1 MLRSGGFWMK
11 FLDVFNKIQKGDYAL
26 TDEAIYHSL
35 QNGDELIP
43 LYGGNKSH
51 NKTDR
56 KISITAK
63 TKKGVP
69 ITVFSGEG
77 VIISL
82 DGSAGSMT
90 YKCDEHFSL
99 NHHAGFITLRSDVVN
114 KVFLEFFALYMQSFY
129 KNLSISDGS
138 KTLSLEKIYSAEF
151 NLPDFPTQQSIL
163 KKLKKTKYLLD
174 VLQRVEESY
183 LSIFEKEIYFEYTD
197 YQAKNIPLSSCIGY
211 LSGNS
216 GLTEEFIYQMQQSKN
231 ERYSV
236 LSSATEE
243 RTMMGTIPLCNI
255 NNKLLKVF
263 EEQEG
268 LLVTRNGKAGQTRF
282 LPAGKYT
289 INDHAYI
296 LYKKKDSPYLID
308 LRWLA
313 LQYRPQFLQYSSS
326 ADNGTWNMTGF
337 FKYTK
342 IDIPSI
348 REQQAVAARYF
359 PIEKRI
365 EEIQRIMGDYDALLA
380 KEIAFT

>member
-1 MLRSGGFWMK
+1 MR
-11 FLDVFNKIQKGDYAL
+11 FLDVFNEIKKGDYAL
-26 TDEAIYHSL
+26 TDEAVYHSL
-35 QNGDELIP
+35 RNGDELIP

-51 NKTDR
+51 NRTDR

-63 TKKGVP
+63 TKKGAP

-77 VIISL
+77 IIISL

-90 YKCDEHFSL
+90 YKCGEQFSL
-99 NHHAGFITLRSDVVN
+99 NHHAGFITVRDTVEDEVC
-114 KVFLEFFALYMQSFY
+114 LEFFALYMQNFY
-129 KNLSISDGS
+129 KNLSVSDGS
-138 KTLSLEKIYSAEF
+138 KTLSLEQIYSVEF
-151 NLPDFPTQQSIL
+151 DLPDFPMQQSIL
-163 KKLKKTKYLLD
+163 ERLKKIKNFLDILQKAEERYLAI
-174 VLQRVEESY
+174 Y
-183 LSIFEKEIYFEYTD
+183 EKEIVFEYKD
-197 YQAKNIPLSSCIGY
+197 YQAKDIPLSSCIDY
-211 LSGNS
+211 LSGNT
-216 GLTEEFIYQMQQSKN
+216 GLTEEFIYQMQQNEN

-263 EEQEG
+263 EGQEG

-282 LPAGKYT
+282 LSIGKYT

-296 LYKKKDSPYLID
+296 LYKRKDSPYLID

-348 REQQAVAARYF
+348 NEQQAVVARYL

-365 EEIQRIMGDYDALLA
+365 EEIRKVIKAYDILLT
-380 KEIAFT
+380 KEIAFA

>member
-1 MLRSGGFWMK
+1 MR
-11 FLDVFNKIQKGDYAL
+11 FLDIFNEIQKGDYAL

-35 QNGDELIP
+35 QNEDELIP

-56 KISITAK
+56 KISIAAK
-63 TKKGVP
+63 TKRGMP
-69 ITVFSGEG
+69 ITVFSGAG
-77 VIISL
+77 IIISL

-90 YKCDEHFSL
+90 YKCGEQFSL
-99 NHHAGFITLRSDVVN
+99 NHHAGFITLRDDAKNEVY
-114 KVFLEFFALYMQSFY
+114 LEFFALYMQSFY
-129 KNLSISDGS
+129 KNLSVSDGS
-138 KTLSLEKIYSAEF
+138 KTLSLERIYSAEF
-151 NLPDFPTQQSIL
+151 NLPDFSAQQSIL
-163 KKLKKTKYLLD
+163 KKLKKTKNLLD
-174 VLQRVEESY
+174 ILQRAEERY
-183 LSIFEKEIYFEYTD
+183 LSIIEKEIFFEYTD
-197 YQAKNIPLSSCIGY
+197 YQAKSIPLSTCMDY

-216 GLTEEFIYQMQQSKN
+216 GLTEEFIYQMQQSKH

-255 NNKLLKVF
+255 KSKLLKVF
-263 EEQEG
+263 EGQEG

-313 LQYRPQFLQYSSS
+313 LQYRSQFLQYSSS

-337 FKYTK
+337 FKYTR
-342 IDIPSI
+342 IDVPSI
-348 REQQAVAARYF
+348 EEQQSVVAKYL

-365 EEIQRIMGDYDALLA
+365 EEIRKITKSYDTLLT
-380 KEIAFT
+380 KEIAFA